1 MLAAGSA
8 AAFGPLFRALPQEL
22 LAKIM
27 PAERT
32 VMLCRVSKG
41 ARLALMAAKHA
52 AVVKAKGQCKWNA
65 GLGEHLCGMMS
76 WCAISVLDLSWVAL
90 GPANVESSLQGIL
103 GKSGS

>member
-76 WCAISVLDLSWVAL
+76 WCTISVLDLSWVAL